1 MQDETIYFRNMF
13 KNSHLE
19 FCIFSVVKK
28 DVRQK
33 AAVKEQINLQTQEQE
48 LIKKTKEKEKEEALI
63 QMGWQRPRLSVKI
76 TEIIDDKNGQ
86 EIQISSKFCSK

>member
-1 MQDETIYFRNMF
+1 M
-13 KNSHLE
+13 
-19 FCIFSVVKK
+19 KK

-63 QMGWQRPRLSVKI
+63 QMGWRRPRLSVKI
-76 TEIIDDKNGQ
+76 TEIIDDKIGK
-86 EIQISSKFCSK
+86 EIQISSKFYLK

>member
-1 MQDETIYFRNMF
+1 M
-13 KNSHLE
+13 
-19 FCIFSVVKK
+19 KK

-76 TEIIDDKNGQ
+76 TEIIDD
-86 EIQISSKFCSK
+86 EIGKEMRISSKFYLK